1 MRRLFSKKW
10 LLATILVVAA
20 MAVMVRL
27 GIWQLD
33 RLKTRR
39 AFNAAVVAQVNQPE
53 LDLQGAALD
62 APLGEMEYRAVKV
75 VGEYDHTHQFAL
87 RNQFLDNQLGA
98 HLVTPLHI
106 AGSDRVVLVDRGWI
120 PAQDFES
127 GDWSKFDEP
136 GLVDVQGV
144 LRQSRNRA
152 DFGSLAD
159 PTPVLGQPLAQSR
172 YFVDIPAISRQSG
185 LPLLAAYIQQKP
197 DPSWTGFP
205 VRTQPELDLSEGPHM
220 GYAIQWF
227 TFAAILGIGYLVYL
241 RRLDSRKN
249 TLPEESQIDDHRET
263 D

>member
-1 MRRLFSKKW
+1 MRRLFSRKW
-10 LLATILVVAA
+10 LLATILVLAA

-33 RLKTRR
+33 RLDTRR
-39 AFNAAVVAQVNQPE
+39 AFNAAVEAQVSQPE
-53 LDLQGAALD
+53 LNLQGAALE

-75 VGEYDHTHQFAL
+75 VGEYDHSRQIAL

-98 HLVTPLHI
+98 HLITPLHI
-106 AGSDRVVLVDRGWI
+106 AGSDKVVLVDRGWI

-136 GLVDVQGV
+136 GLVEVQGV

-152 DFGSLAD
+152 DFGRLSD
-159 PTPVLGQPLAQSR
+159 PTPAPGQQPTRSR
-172 YFVDIPAISRQSG
+172 YFVNIPAISQEFE

-197 DPSWTGFP
+197 DPGRSSFP

-227 TFAAILGIGYLVYL
+227 SFAAILGIGYLVYL
-241 RRLDSRKN
+241 RRQESRKS
-249 TLPEESQIDDHRET
+249 TSTEESQTVDHREI

>member
-1 MRRLFSKKW
+1 MKRLFSRKW
-10 LLATILVVAA
+10 LLATILVLAA

-33 RLKTRR
+33 RLDTRR
-39 AFNAAVVAQVNQPE
+39 AFNAAVEAQLSQPE
-53 LDLQGAALD
+53 LELQGAALE
-62 APLGEMEYRAVKV
+62 APLGEMEYRPVKV
-75 VGEYDHTHQFAL
+75 VGEYDHSRQIAL

-98 HLVTPLHI
+98 HLVTPLRI

-127 GDWSKFDEP
+127 GDWTKFDEP
-136 GLVDVQGV
+136 GLVEVLGV
-144 LRQSRNRA
+144 IRQSRDRA

-159 PTPVLGQPLAQSR
+159 PTLAPGTPPARSR
-172 YFVDIPAISRQSG
+172 YFVNIPEISRQYE

-197 DPSWTGFP
+197 DSGWSGFP

-227 TFAAILGIGYLVYL
+227 TFAAILGIGYLVYI
-241 RRLDSRKN
+241 RRQDSRKG
-249 TLPEESQIDDHRET
+249 TSPEESQTVDHREI